1 MMTLR
6 GKSNIK
12 KISIDQSKTACD
24 VFACHFRFWLQKKLF
39 TFISDEHMAFQVK
52 LDELMIAKVELEEK
66 EGELNLEIEQ
76 LNKRLSQSDE
86 MHAKEIEAIVVG
98 NVSRKKN

>member
-1 MMTLR
+1 
-6 GKSNIK
+6 
-12 KISIDQSKTACD
+12 
-24 VFACHFRFWLQKKLF
+24 
-39 TFISDEHMAFQVK
+39 MAFQVK
-52 LDELMIAKVELEEK
+52 LEELMIAKVELEEK

-98 NVSRKKN
+98 NVSGKKSAFNYLNMFH